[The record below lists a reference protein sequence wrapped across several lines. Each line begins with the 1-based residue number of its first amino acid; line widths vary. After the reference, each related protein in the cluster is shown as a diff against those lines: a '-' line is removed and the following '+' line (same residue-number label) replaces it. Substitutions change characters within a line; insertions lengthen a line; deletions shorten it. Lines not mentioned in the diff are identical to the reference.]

1 MEHQITTLT
10 PEEVE
15 TTPRARKVR
24 EVSNGGSV
32 PSPEPMPVVSVKPP
46 VDFTPNF
53 SKVGDSG
60 IGDYP
65 IKYSPLSGKM
75 IPEVPE
81 VLNYKPLTG
90 FHVTKMNELNLE
102 TIDDGLNDIL
112 DALCYESKARG
123 FSHWNMN
130 VSEKIRSYLNIRL
143 NSVGPVIENLM
154 GVCTTC
160 GNQQVFVKTL
170 ITKFEETG
178 LKDNYKEPFP
188 LKYNMKGEHKF
199 KTRLLRSGDIRKARQ
214 LFAQDKGFITK
225 MFPDTKASD
234 ESTIVLILEYAN
246 TILEH
251 DGTPVSFEQGVT
263 LCRDNVE
270 MMNAVTAFNDY
281 FSYGM
286 NLSHEDHCNNKECP
300 SNTKLETNTGIPVGR
315 SLFRVPIQPTFFTI
329 SSSEEKTVESYFD
342 L

>member
-1 MEHQITTLT
+1 
-10 PEEVE
+10 
-15 TTPRARKVR
+15 
-24 EVSNGGSV
+24 
-32 PSPEPMPVVSVKPP
+32 
-46 VDFTPNF
+46 
-53 SKVGDSG
+53 
-60 IGDYP
+60 
-65 IKYSPLSGKM
+65 
-75 IPEVPE
+75 
-81 VLNYKPLTG
+81 
-90 FHVTKMNELNLE
+90 
-102 TIDDGLNDIL
+102 
-112 DALCYESKARG
+112 
-123 FSHWNMN
+123 
-130 VSEKIRSYLNIRL
+130 
-143 NSVGPVIENLM
+143 
-154 GVCTTC
+154 
-160 GNQQVFVKTL
+160 
-170 ITKFEETG
+170 
-178 LKDNYKEPFP
+178 
-188 LKYNMKGEHKF
+188 
-199 KTRLLRSGDIRKARQ
+199 LRSGDIRKARQ